1 MTSTAMRT
9 VFVLQHT
16 HSEFLG
22 LIEDHLEGRSIRFTY
37 MRPFASGGFLPASVD
52 LIDGVFLLGGGP
64 WGAAGGNDLPR
75 LYDEVR
81 LTVRCLELGK
91 PVVGFG
97 LGAQILAIAG
107 GGRVEPAPFRLEV
120 GEVRRTDPAA
130 LNGFLPERFPQV
142 VCMRD
147 RPVPPFDA
155 RVLAVDAAGRPAV
168 FQVGNN
174 SLGFC
179 GHPGAKLGMIE
190 DLAMEFDEAPEG
202 LAEGLEKMREVQSD
216 IADALVRIMT
226 GVIQITG
233 LMRQAESAPPR

>member
-1 MTSTAMRT
+1 MRS

-22 LIEDHLEGRSIRFTY
+22 LVEDHLEGRNIRFTY
-37 MRPFASGGFLPASVD
+37 MRPFAAGGFLPANVD

-64 WGAAGGNDLPR
+64 WGAAGENDLPR

-107 GGRVEPAPFRLEV
+107 GGRADRAPLRLEV
-120 GEVRRTDPAA
+120 GEARRTDPDA

-142 VCMRD
+142 VYMRD
-147 RPVPPFDA
+147 RPVPPHDA
-155 RVLAVDAAGRPAV
+155 RVLAEDAAGRPAV
-168 FQVGNN
+168 FQVGAN
-174 SLGFC
+174 SIGFC

-190 DLAMEFDEAPEG
+190 DLAMEFDEAPED
-202 LAEGLEKMREVQSD
+202 LAEGLQKMRAVQTD
-216 IADALVRIMT
+216 IADALVHIMT
-226 GVIQITG
+226 GLIQVTG
-233 LMRQAESAPPR
+233 LMRHVESAPLE

>member
-1 MTSTAMRT
+1 MNAASMRT

-22 LIEDHLEGRSIRFTY
+22 LIEDHLEGRSIRFSY
-37 MRPFASGGFLPASVD
+37 MRPFAAGGFLPASVD

-107 GGRVEPAPFRLEV
+107 GGRAEPAPYRLEI
-120 GEVRRTDPAA
+120 EEAHRIDPNA

-147 RPVPPFDA
+147 RPVPPHDS
-155 RVLAVDAAGRPAV
+155 RVLAEDAVGRPAV
-168 FQVGNN
+168 FQIGNN

-179 GHPGAKLGMIE
+179 GHPGAKLAMIE
-190 DLAMEFDEAPEG
+190 DLAMEFDAAPES
-202 LAEGLEKMREVQSD
+202 LAEGLETMRAVQSNV
-216 IADALVRIMT
+216 ADALVRIMT
-226 GVIQITG
+226 GVIQVTG
-233 LMRQAESAPPR
+233 LMNQAESAPPR